1 MSQLLKYQ
9 LIEFREKIRDKINH
23 NPRMI
28 LGITLICIFVFIVTA
43 FGLLAGRNKKPKPVL
58 STKAWFYDSNT
69 GELFAAAEKHSA
81 AIEDSVV
88 RAYVFTYVN
97 EPNENQLYIGYLT
110 KPDLN
115 PKSASSKSQSEQPML
130 VRSVADANWFSAD
143 SPQGR
148 DIIRKALQRDEQG
161 RIPRYLPPR

>member
-28 LGITLICIFVFIVTA
+28 FGITLICVFVFIVTA
-43 FGLLAGRNKKPKPVL
+43 FGLLAGRNKRPRPASHNKV
-58 STKAWFYDSNT
+58 WFYDSNT
-69 GELFAAAEKHSA
+69 GKLFAAAPKHSA

-110 KPDLN
+110 KPDLD
-115 PKSASSKSQSEQPML
+115 SKSSDSKDQSDKPFL
-130 VRSVADANWFSAD
+130 VRTINDANWFSED

-148 DIIRKALQRDEQG
+148 QIIRTALQRDETG
-161 RIPRYLPPR
+161 RIPRYWPPK